1 VAVNYVVV
9 DADNLVI
16 GMGCADSLAAVTAP
30 AGGRAVEV
38 DALPA
43 PSQFKQVLSAGHVV
57 TTGQPR
63 FDPPVEAKRM
73 LAYPPIGDQLDAL
86 WRAMDD
92 GRLPK
97 IAEFYNPIKAVKD
110 RFPKP

>member
-1 VAVNYVVV
+1 MAVNYVLV
-9 DADNLVI
+9 DPDNLVV
-16 GMGCADSLAAVTAP
+16 GMGFADSLDAVLLP
-30 AGGRAVEV
+30 DGCRAVEV

-43 PSQFKQVLSAGHVV
+43 PSQFRQFLSAGHVV

-63 FDPPVEAKRM
+63 FDPPVETKRM
-73 LAYPPIGDQLDAL
+73 LAYPPIGEQLDAL